1 MNSSQITSAIG
12 AFAVLCSLQS
22 IVHSQQLHR
31 CGAPERDPLLELL
44 LPPSD
49 CAYGST
55 NPSAAYDPVELW
67 EIPVV
72 FHVIQRTNGTGN
84 VTDSNI
90 NEQIEIL
97 NEDFRALA
105 GSNGANGNDSMIQFK
120 LATVDP
126 SGNPTSGIVRTTNNT
141 WYNDSGNFM
150 SSLGW
155 DQDRYLN
162 IFTNSCSGYLG
173 YVWDFPQAI
182 AGNSNDGVV
191 VLWEA
196 VGDNAPIGA
205 PYNQGRTLTHEVGH
219 YLGLWHTFDNGCGTT
234 SGCYSTGDTLCD
246 TNRQS
251 QPTYGCPG
259 SSSSCSSSDP
269 IHNYMDYTDDLCMW
283 EFSPEQ
289 INRMR
294 CSILYYRPALFEVVG
309 GGNSG
314 SFSNY
319 CVSSQNSTG
328 GAATIYYAGSLSV
341 TSNDLQL
348 FSSPVPTQQYGLFI
362 YSGSQAQ
369 VSFGNGTRC
378 VGAPVVRFSVQQ
390 ASAFGD
396 LWQPVDMLA
405 PPVNGAFSA
414 GSVWN
419 FQSWFRDPTAGG
431 SGFNLSD
438 GLSIT
443 FGA

>member
-1 MNSSQITSAIG
+1 MNTTRYSALV
-12 AFAVLCSLQS
+12 AVTLFSLSVSASAQGPWPN
-22 IVHSQQLHR
+22 R
-31 CGAPERDPLLELL
+31 CGAPERNPALDAL

-55 NPSAAYDPVELW
+55 NPASAYDPTEIW

-72 FHVIQRTNGTGN
+72 FQVIQRTNGTGN
-84 VTDSNI
+84 VTDANI
-90 NEQIEIL
+90 HEQIEIL
-97 NEDFRALA
+97 NEDFRAIA
-105 GSNGANGNDSMIQFK
+105 GSNGSNGNDGMIQFR
-120 LATVDP
+120 LATADP
-126 SGNPTSGIVRTTNNT
+126 NGNATTGIVRTTNNT

-150 SSLGW
+150 SALGW

-173 YVWDFPQAI
+173 YVWDFPAAI

-196 VGDNAPIGA
+196 VGDNAPVGA
-205 PYNQGRTLTHEVGH
+205 PYNQGRTTTHEVGH

-234 SGCYSTGDTLCD
+234 NGCYSSGDTICD
-246 TNRQS
+246 TSRQS
-251 QPTYGCPG
+251 QPTFGCPG
-259 SSSSCSSSDP
+259 SSSSCGTADP

-283 EFSPEQ
+283 EFTPEQ

-294 CSILYYRPALFEVVG
+294 CSMLYYRPDLFDVMG
-309 GGNSG
+309 GGGAG
-314 SFSNY
+314 SFNNY
-319 CVSSQNSTG
+319 CVSSANSSG
-328 GAATIYYAGSLSV
+328 GAATIYFAGSLSV
-341 TSNDLQL
+341 TSNDMHI
-348 FSSPVPTQQYGLFI
+348 FSSPVPPQQYGLFI

-378 VGAPVVRFSVQQ
+378 VSAPIARFGVLQSSV
-390 ASAFGD
+390 FGD
-396 LWQPVDMLA
+396 MGMPVDMLA
-405 PPVNGAFSA
+405 PPVNGAFTP

-419 FQSWFRDPTAGG
+419 FQSWFRDPAAGG
-431 SGFNLSD
+431 SNFNLSN

-443 FGA
+443 FGV

>member
-1 MNSSQITSAIG
+1 MNSHTLAAI
-12 AFAVLCSLQS
+12 AATALLSLPTMAQT
-22 IVHSQQLHR
+22 QGPWLNR
-31 CGAPERDPLLELL
+31 CGAPERDPILDSLM
-44 LPPSD
+44 PPSD
-49 CAYGST
+49 CSYGST
-55 NPSAAYDPVELW
+55 NPDAAYDPVEIW

-72 FHVIQRTNGTGN
+72 FQVIQRTNGTGN
-84 VTDSNI
+84 VTDANI

-97 NEDFRALA
+97 NEDFRAIA
-105 GSNGANGNDSMIQFK
+105 GSNGSNGNDAMIQFR

-126 SGNPTSGIVRTTNNT
+126 SGNATSGIVRTTNNT

-182 AGNSNDGVV
+182 AGNGNDGVV

-205 PYNQGRTLTHEVGH
+205 PYNQGRTVTHEVGH

-234 SGCYSTGDTLCD
+234 NGCYSSGDTICD

-251 QPTYGCPG
+251 QPTFGCPG

-294 CSILYYRPALFEVVG
+294 CSMLYYRPSLFEVQG
-309 GGNSG
+309 GGNGG

-319 CVSSQNSTG
+319 CVSSVNSTG
-328 GAATIYYAGSLSV
+328 GAAQIYFAGSLSV
-341 TSNDLQL
+341 SANNLHL

-369 VSFGNGTRC
+369 ASFGNGTRC
-378 VGAPVVRFSVQQ
+378 VGAPIVRFGVQQ
-390 ASAFGD
+390 ASTFGD
-396 LWQPVDMLA
+396 IGMPVDMLA
-405 PPVNGAFSA
+405 PPVNGAFTA

-419 FQSWFRDPTAGG
+419 FQSWFRDPSAGG
-431 SGFNLSD
+431 SSFDLSN
-438 GLSIT
+438 GLSIA